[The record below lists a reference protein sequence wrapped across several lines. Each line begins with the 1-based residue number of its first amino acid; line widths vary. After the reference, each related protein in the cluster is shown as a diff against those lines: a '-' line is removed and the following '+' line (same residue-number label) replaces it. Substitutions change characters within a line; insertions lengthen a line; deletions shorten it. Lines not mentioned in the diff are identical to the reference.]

1 MEKLALILSLVSLV
15 ISFLAIIIAYNEA
28 NKANNDNKKDITN
41 AVGPTKSM
49 GAILFKPKTP
59 EQVRFEHKLKQS
71 KDNNDI
77 KLDDLC

>member
-1 MEKLALILSLVSLV
+1 MEKLALIISLVSLA

-49 GAILFKPKTP
+49 GAILFKQKTP
-59 EQVRFEHKLKQS
+59 EQIRFQNK
-71 KDNNDI
+71 I
-77 KLDDLC
+77 KKGEEIKIDELC